1 MSRVRIVTDSNAY
14 LPPELVRQHQ
24 IEVLPHRIK
33 VGSGWIEEDETFSAD
48 ELFSRMSEA
57 RARGVERL
65 PDVQA
70 ADVNDIFDVYQRL
83 GRETEQIVSIHMSS
97 ALSPMYETARRA
109 ADMLKGRY
117 TIRVIDSM
125 SASFGLGLLVEMAAQ
140 AAAKGADV
148 HSIAR
153 VVNSAVPHLYVTLFA
168 ESLNYL
174 ERSASLGPSASLLG
188 SMLGIKAMLMVEE
201 GRLVTMEKVQT
212 RDEVVEKLYE
222 FVVEFASIERVG
234 ILQHRYEQAAEALRA
249 RLAETFPRLRVDSVT
264 YPPSLAAYV
273 GPEMVGVMV
282 YEGTY

>member
-14 LPPELVRQHQ
+14 LPPELIRQHS
-24 IEVLPHRIK
+24 IELLHHRIK
-33 VGSGWIEEDETFSAD
+33 VGSSWIEEDESFSAD
-48 ELFSRMSEA
+48 ELFSRTNEA

-97 ALSPMYETARRA
+97 ALSPMYEAARRA

-125 SASFGLGLLVEMAAQ
+125 SVSFGLGLLVEMAAQ

-153 VVNSAVPHLYVTLFA
+153 TVNSAVPHLYVTFFA
-168 ESLNYL
+168 ETLAYL

-188 SMLGIKAMLMVEE
+188 SMLGIKAMLMMEE

-234 ILQHRYEQAAEALRA
+234 ILQHRYDQAADALRA
-249 RLAETFPRLRVDSVT
+249 RLAETFPRMRVDTVP
-264 YPPSLAAYV
+264 YAPSLAAYV
-273 GPEMVGVMV
+273 GPEMLGVMV